1 MMSYQ
6 YKFSIPKI
14 LENIMHSPKL
24 VQSQS
29 SMDFFSQ
36 LDVRGSEVHEVS
48 DTSVDRSFD
57 IEIQHD
63 HKLRQAKILIMNQMQ
78 ALQQELHIIS
88 KLESRLQKIELNIE
102 ILNINQQQFQ
112 ICKQE

>member
-1 MMSYQ
+1 MMSQ
-6 YKFSIPKI
+6 KYKFSIPKI

-36 LDVRGSEVHEVS
+36 FRGSEVHEVS

>member
-1 MMSYQ
+1 MMSQ
-6 YKFSIPKI
+6 KYKFSIPKI
-14 LENIMHSPKL
+14 LENIMYSPKL

-29 SMDFFSQ
+29 SMDFFAQ
-36 LDVRGSEVHEVS
+36 FRGSEVHEVS

-57 IEIQHD
+57 MEILQD
-63 HKLRQAKILIMNQMQ
+63 HKLRQTKILIMNQMQ